1 MIRWGSSRASILK
14 EVLDRIEL
22 PEDGEIPD
30 ATSVEAEPVS
40 RWRIPGT
47 RLTIAR
53 VQNGPQ
59 EGAYLFSPETVQ
71 QAAKFYNAAKQ
82 LPYRSEGPRVS
93 AGFHDRY
100 VALTKR
106 QPTLTADTSSPR
118 GTLTLF
124 LNTVNELFDD
134 IRSEKY
140 VDRTD
145 PKFLTPVI
153 TDLPLSRPQ

>member
-1 MIRWGSSRASILK
+1 MANSRDSAHHRPRPK
-14 EVLDRIEL
+14 R
-22 PEDGEIPD
+22 
-30 ATSVEAEPVS
+30 TSRGGVS
-40 RWRIPGT
+40 
-47 RLTIAR
+47 
-53 VQNGPQ
+53 
-59 EGAYLFSPETVQ
+59 FSPETVQ
-71 QAAKFYNAAKQ
+71 QATKFYNAAKQ
-82 LPYRSEGPRVS
+82 LPYRSEGLRVS

-140 VDRTD
+140 IDRND

-153 TDLPLSRPQ
+153 QIYRCLDLSEVPEYSREYYAS